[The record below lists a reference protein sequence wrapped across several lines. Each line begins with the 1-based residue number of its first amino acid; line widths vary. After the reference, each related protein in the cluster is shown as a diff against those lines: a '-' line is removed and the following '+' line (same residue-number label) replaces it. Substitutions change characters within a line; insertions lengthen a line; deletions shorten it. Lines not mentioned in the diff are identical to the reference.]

1 MLGLFKKEEFKVVS
15 PADGTL
21 VPIDQVPDPTFS
33 MKLMG
38 DGFAVKPANGTIC
51 SPISG
56 NIVTVFPTG
65 HAVGIKNK
73 DGVECLIHIGLDTVN
88 LNGKGFK
95 TLVGQGDKVKAGQAL
110 VQVDKEA
117 LENEGYNLITMVIMT
132 GGYDKP
138 IQIEE
143 KSCTAGEKIL

>member
-1 MLGLFKKEEFKVVS
+1 MFGLFKKEEFKVVS

-138 IQIEE
+138 IQIEG

>member
-1 MLGLFKKEEFKVVS
+1 MFGLFKKEEFKVVS

-143 KSCTAGEKIL
+143 KPCTAGEKIL

>member
-1 MLGLFKKEEFKVVS
+1 MFGLFKKEEFKVVS

>member
-1 MLGLFKKEEFKVVS
+1 MFGLFKKEEFKVVS

-21 VPIDQVPDPTFS
+21 VPIEQVPDPTFS

-138 IQIEE
+138 IAITE